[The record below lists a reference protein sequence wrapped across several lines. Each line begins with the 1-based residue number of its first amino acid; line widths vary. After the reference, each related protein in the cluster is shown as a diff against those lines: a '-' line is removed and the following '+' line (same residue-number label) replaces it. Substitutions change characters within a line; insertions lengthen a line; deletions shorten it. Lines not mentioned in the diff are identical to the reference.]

1 MELAHEYKYVYGLGL
16 IRVDDK
22 RPDLL
27 AEKLEMDFT
36 DYGPYDYD
44 YDDDNY

>member
-1 MELAHEYKYVYGLGL
+1 MAELKFEYKYVYGLGL

-27 AEKLEMDFT
+27 ADKLDVNYIGETEGT
-36 DYGPYDYD
+36 DR
-44 YDDDNY
+44 

>member
-1 MELAHEYKYVYGLGL
+1 MTELKFEYKYVYGLGL

-27 AEKLEMDFT
+27 AEKLDVNYIGEA
-36 DYGPYDYD
+36 
-44 YDDDNY
+44 DDAE

>member
-1 MELAHEYKYVYGLGL
+1 MTDLHFEYKYVYGLGL

-27 AEKLEMDFT
+27 AEKLDVNYIGET
-36 DYGPYDYD
+36 DDTD
-44 YDDDNY
+44 R